1 MCVYDGQGTCIYM
14 NVYNDA
20 QAMSMKWSE
29 TVKISEDHWSVYVC
43 MRKNIDM
50 QLPVNIFSSE
60 QYIYRGG
67 IPQNYPEQDNPV
79 SFEKIGV
86 TIYSL

>member
-1 MCVYDGQGTCIYM
+1 MCLYDGQGTCIYM
-14 NVYNDA
+14 YVYNDVP
-20 QAMSMKWSE
+20 AMSMKWSE

-50 QLPVNIFSSE
+50 QLPVKIFSSE
-60 QYIYRGG
+60 QYIYGG
-67 IPQNYPEQDNPV
+67 GDSPEQDNPV